1 MSKSEKTMI
10 LKMAWKNIFRYKK
23 RTLVTASA
31 IAFGV
36 LFTIL
41 LDALVFGISNE
52 SEINIL
58 EYETSGAKIFAGGYF
73 EKIKTLPMDYLIEQ
87 NDSEK
92 IAAYLDSKNIPYT
105 KEIQTECEIYFNE
118 DYFETSGSMTG
129 ILSAVDIEKSKEVF
143 SLSQSIESGS
153 WLTKEK
159 DGESCSG
166 AVVGSWMADDMNAK
180 PGYYITVQCKG
191 RGGFTQTIDVPI
203 VGIIHCPDA
212 QINSSYIFMDIDY
225 IDEMLSMEKA
235 VTAIDIGLGSAGLA
249 DRNFKKISSEIKK
262 TDILNDSLELKSWR
276 EIQAD
281 ILSVDNMY
289 SLYTNILMAFMF
301 IIAAV
306 GISNTMLMSVMERKN
321 EIGMLKAMGYSSF
334 YVKRL
339 FMWEGVSIGIVGCI
353 LGCGAACLL
362 NIPLSTKGLDFTST
376 LSNVS
381 FGYRISGLMKSGWDI
396 TGFIRVTTGALIVA
410 GVAAFI
416 PANSILKKEVA
427 DIFRKN

>member
-73 EKIKTLPMDYLIEQ
+73 EKIKTLPMDFLIEE

-92 IAAYLDSKNIPYT
+92 ITSYLDSKNIPYT

-129 ILSAVDIEKSKEVF
+129 ILSAVDVEKSQEVF
-143 SLSQSIESGS
+143 SLSQSVESGS

-159 DGESCSG
+159 DGEYCSG

-191 RGGFTQTIDVPI
+191 RGGFSQTIDVPI

-249 DRNFKKISSEIKK
+249 DRNFKKFSSEIKK

-281 ILSVDNMY
+281 ILSVDDMY

-334 YVKRL
+334 YIKRL
-339 FMWEGVSIGIVGCI
+339 FMWEGVSIGVVGCI
-353 LGCGAACLL
+353 FGCVAACVL

-381 FGYRISGLMKSGWDI
+381 FGYRISGLMKSGWNI
-396 TGFIRVTTGALIVA
+396 PGFIRVTVGALIVA

>member
-1 MSKSEKTMI
+1 MI

-73 EKIKTLPMDYLIEQ
+73 EKIKTLPMDYLIEE

-159 DGESCSG
+159 GGESCSG

-281 ILSVDNMY
+281 ILSVDDMY